1 MMLKLP
7 FAQAARGVV
16 GLFVGLFLPLLAGAQ
31 SLEGTWFLAGEYF
44 EVNGGLTVTKN
55 GDLETGTITFDRT
68 GGDNYRVTV
77 NTTDVE
83 VDANEDWDASLTDTF
98 AELGAFPLTAGSK
111 DSALQV
117 DLSGLGSVWVNGPES
132 GTALVEVYD
141 IGDSNDNRLVN
152 VSAQNQVGTGFDILI
167 AGFVVRV
174 TIPRMSSSAG
184 WARGSGS
191 TSATASCGIR
201 C

>member
-83 VDANEDWDASLTDTF
+83 VLNLTITQSGGTFNTSTGEEED
-98 AELGAFPLTAGSK
+98 
-111 DSALQV
+111 
-117 DLSGLGSVWVNGPES
+117 
-132 GTALVEVYD
+132 GTSISRND
-141 IGDSNDNRLVN
+141 IR
-152 VSAQNQVGTGFDILI
+152 IE
-167 AGFVVRV
+167 
-174 TIPRMSSSAG
+174 
-184 WARGSGS
+184 
-191 TSATASCGIR
+191 
-201 C
+201 